1 MITIPNERKLPQ
13 SIIFLNLSSL
23 FTNYCL
29 SNTEVAYALHYT
41 NKNEGIS
48 IIHEDDKVLDI
59 KVTDADIRITPLAL
73 SDHLYEI
80 SGKFIKSLIK

>member
-29 SNTEVAYALHYT
+29 SNTEVAYALRYT
-41 NKNEGIS
+41 NKNNVIS
-48 IIHEDDKVLDI
+48 IINRDNKVLDI
-59 KVTDADIRITPLAL
+59 QVTEDNIQITPLAL

-80 SGKFIKSLIK
+80 SGKFIKSLLN